1 MAEAPYTLTVD
12 LDGPGALRLTLEGP
26 GGPFTLS
33 VPFGGHVDNVL
44 LTSVDKLVRE
54 HRIHKSALASVRAG
68 AGVDKN
74 SSLYR
79 MVKSFAAAIAAG
91 A

>member
-1 MAEAPYTLTVD
+1 MADSYILTVD
-12 LDGPGALRLTLEGP
+12 QAGPDTLRLVLEGP
-26 GGPFTLS
+26 GGPYAAT
-33 VPFGGHVDNVL
+33 VPFQGHVDNVL
-44 LTSVDKLVRE
+44 LTAVDKLLQE

-74 SSLYR
+74 SSLCR
-79 MVKSFAAAIAAG
+79 MVKSFAAAVAAG

>member
-1 MAEAPYTLTVD
+1 MADSYALTVD
-12 LDGPGALRLTLEGP
+12 MAGPDALRLTLDGP
-26 GGPFTLS
+26 GGPYAVS
-33 VPFGGHVDNVL
+33 VPFRGHVDNVL
-44 LTSVDKLVRE
+44 LTAVDKLLEE

-74 SSLYR
+74 SSLCR
-79 MVKSFAAAIAAG
+79 LVKSCAAAVAAG